1 MIVLVFS
8 LSKYTGDK
16 IKKMVLFLALIPLFT
31 SSLTMDYFTESDATK
46 SKGTPSMKYGSATS
60 GIVCG
65 DMLCSEANGK
75 PGNLFVSGGKS
86 VEKQLTTISQSDPLP
101 SWNSGNSK
109 QRIIEFV
116 DKVTNPSLPS
126 FVSVQDRIATFD
138 NDGTLWIEQPLYIPF
153 AFHLEYL
160 YEQLE
165 HDPSLTS
172 QSPYS
177 EILEKKDSLSNEHL
191 EEIPELFKILI
202 PTYPEITQE
211 EYLQKS
217 KDFLDN
223 TKHARYNVALKE
235 LTFLPMV
242 ELVSYL
248 QENDFKVY
256 IVSAGFQGLMRSV
269 SEEIYNIDKENVIGT
284 HPEFLYE
291 FTEKGPMI
299 VRQPATASFNDGA
312 EKPVNIQKYIG
323 KIPIFSCGNSGGDI
337 EMLMLTHYH
346 ENHFG
351 CMVNHDDE
359 SREYYYPNEEALD
372 ESQKNGWTVI
382 SMKNDF
388 KEIFSNY
395 TEKIE
400 YECSSDF
407 WKNNLDLWD
416 KVGLDYNDDFDETFG
431 KNYFEPDITLE
442 QAISMEGVGMNH
454 LARSGTAAYLNA
466 LADPEID
473 EEVVRSAVNFG
484 YVHQIDNY
492 IENCKNIVS

>member
-1 MIVLVFS
+1 M
-8 LSKYTGDK
+8 K
-16 IKKMVLFLALIPLFT
+16 IKKIVLLLAMIPLFT
-31 SSLTMDYFTESDATK
+31 SSLTMNTFSNADATSEHAQICINK
-46 SKGTPSMKYGSATS
+46 VWIESTKNKIACVTSSTAEKLVERGWGTIFDEDQFITS
-60 GIVCG
+60 
-65 DMLCSEANGK
+65 NQ
-75 PGNLFVSGGKS
+75 SGF
-86 VEKQLTTISQSDPLP
+86 LP

-116 DKVTNPSLPS
+116 DKVTNPSLPT
-126 FVSVQDRIATFD
+126 FVPAEDRIATFD

-153 AFHLEYL
+153 AFHLEYM

-165 HDPSLTS
+165 ADPTLSS

-177 EILEKKDSLSNEHL
+177 EVLEKGNSITNEDL
-191 EEIPELFKILI
+191 EHISGLIDILL
-202 PTYPEITQE
+202 PAYPGITQE

-223 TKHARYNVALKE
+223 TKHTRYNVALKE

-242 ELVSYL
+242 ELVLYL
-248 QENDFKVY
+248 QEKDFKVY

-269 SEEIYNIDKENVIGT
+269 SEEAYNIDKENVIGT
-284 HPEFLYE
+284 HPEFVYE
-291 FTEKGPMI
+291 LTEKGPVI
-299 VRQPATASFNDGA
+299 IRQPVLASFNDGA
-312 EKPVNIQKYIG
+312 EKPANIQKFIG
-323 KIPIFSCGNSGGDI
+323 KIPIFACGNSGGDI

-346 ENHFG
+346 KNHFG

-359 SREYYYPNEEALD
+359 NREYYYPNQEALD
-372 ESQKNGWTVI
+372 ESQRNDWTVI

-388 KEIFSNY
+388 KDIFSHSQ
-395 TEKIE
+395 EKIE

-407 WKNNLDLWD
+407 WKNNLELWD
-416 KVGLDYNDDFDETFG
+416 KVGLDYNDDFDEIFG

-466 LADPEID
+466 LVDPEID
-473 EEVVRSAVNFG
+473 EEAVRSAVNFG

-492 IENCKNIVS
+492 IENCKNVVP